1 MGVEGGQDCGGRL
14 RVERLPG
21 EREKERKREST
32 TFNCSCTEKPTLNVE
47 PLAAPLPATRHVAT
61 SSRPRPVITV
71 ANQLHNATTH
81 QRNQFEAL
89 AHSMR
94 SAMGHNKEIATC
106 VTRAQ
111 EDLSPLFVI
120 ELFKRISDEDCEL
133 LWLEVR

>member
-1 MGVEGGQDCGGRL
+1 M
-14 RVERLPG
+14 
-21 EREKERKREST
+21 
-32 TFNCSCTEKPTLNVE
+32 
-47 PLAAPLPATRHVAT
+47 
-61 SSRPRPVITV
+61 ITV
-71 ANQLHNATTH
+71 ANQLNNATTH

-94 SAMGHNKEIATC
+94 SAMGHNKEIATH

-133 LWLEVR
+133 LWLEVSRPPWCHHEEVARGHTVAPWA